1 MSSFY
6 AAFFVGMRFF
16 FGTNMVNAALWITG
30 TEASSNLI
38 HSTDNSFTLAYYSL
52 ADLTF
57 DISNKKGNLFNCIQY
72 L

>member
-6 AAFFVGMRFF
+6 AAFFVGMWFF

-30 TEASSNLI
+30 TGASSNLI
-38 HSTDNSFTLAYYSL
+38 HYTDNSITLAYYSF
-52 ADLTF
+52 ADVTF
-57 DISNKKGNLFNCIQY
+57 DISNKTGNLFNWIQY